1 MNTFWRFCRSG
12 VGPLG
17 LSTQYE
23 TQRDS
28 SSKVIYFKMGWL
40 CSFVCKVTSSRFEL
54 KEYFSSFYIR
64 VCPKSQLEQLRS
76 VVLPFIF
83 PPFTTAGSLEHDNV
97 LLAALRSI
105 AADPNHCSSVRLGN
119 FSLYQMDRLEKLF
132 EPQVECRGTSSL
144 TPCGMNS
151 YHMWKKLGWPCIP
164 AS

>member
-1 MNTFWRFCRSG
+1 MNRFWRSCRSPEWDRWGCPNNLRPNRILYTSKG
-12 VGPLG
+12 VICCTL
-17 LSTQYE
+17 
-23 TQRDS
+23 
-28 SSKVIYFKMGWL
+28 VF
-40 CSFVCKVTSSRFEL
+40 KVTSSRFEL